1 MRADRLLSILMYLQ
15 TRGRTTTG
23 RLAEEFEVSRRTVI
37 RDLYALRVAGFPV
50 YTERGPHGGCYL
62 HEEYHN
68 TLTQLTTDEI
78 AALFLSS
85 IQEPLK
91 DLGLSAPLRG
101 AVLKLTAALPRAR
114 QEASYHVSRRIVIDS
129 VAPMGREEPI
139 GPLAILHQATM
150 EDRWLLVM
158 FSRPFD
164 VRTKR
169 RIAPYGL
176 IAKAG
181 AWFVVWAGEDGRLRV
196 DRVSSIREAKI
207 EGGRFERPADFDLGQ
222 FWAAWS
228 VRQREMKPSFDVR
241 LLVRGDAVEYVRD
254 ALGAR
259 RGVFYGV
266 PSPSGVWV
274 AMDVSFSFL
283 EEARRALLELGGAV
297 EVLAPESLRRSIIDF
312 AEQIGSVYR
321 DSAKQAAA
329 SPPEPIG
336 IRESEAEEPL
346 CEGPGGGLGLHGPSR
361 TA

>member
-1 MRADRLLSILMYLQ
+1 MRADRLLSILMYLE
-15 TRGRTTTG
+15 TRGRTTTA
-23 RLAEEFEVSRRTVI
+23 RLAREFEVSRRTI
-37 RDLYALRVAGFPV
+37 LRDLYALRVAGFPV

-62 HEEYHN
+62 HDEYRN

-101 AVLKLTAALPRAR
+101 AVLKLTAALPKAR
-114 QEASYHVSRRIVIDS
+114 QEASHHVSRRIVIDS
-129 VAPMGREEPI
+129 TARTGREEPV
-139 GPLAILHQATM
+139 GPLAILHKATM
-150 EDRWLLVM
+150 EDRWVSVT

-164 VRTKR
+164 VRTTR

-181 AWFVVWAGEDGRLRV
+181 AWFFVWAGEDGRLRV
-196 DRVSSIREAKI
+196 DRTSSVREAQI
-207 EGGRFERPADFDLGQ
+207 EGGRFERPTDFDLRQ
-222 FWAAWS
+222 FWAAWRD
-228 VRQREMKPSFDVR
+228 RQREMQPSLDVR
-241 LLVRGDAVEYVRD
+241 LLVREDAVEYVRD

-266 PSPSGVWV
+266 PSPSGAWV

-297 EVLAPESLRRSIIDF
+297 EILAPEPLRRSIIDF
-312 AEQIGSVYR
+312 ADQIGCVYR
-321 DSAKQAAA
+321 DSARKPAV
-329 SPPEPIG
+329 PPREPVRTRDSEG
-336 IRESEAEEPL
+336 EESL
-346 CEGPGGGLGLHGPSR
+346 RGGSGEGFGGHAP
-361 TA
+361 